1 MKSKK
6 QKLVEVELDVSLD
19 TLSKIQKLVEDGKY
33 SSVEN
38 AIVSI
43 LTDCVKNKKE
53 LDKKKK
59 PKQPVGP
66 KKMPN
71 PTKRPSVKPPQRMP
85 QRRGR

>member
-1 MKSKK
+1 MKKNENMET
-6 QKLVEVELDVSLD
+6 VEVELEIDNE
-19 TLSKIQKLVEDGKY
+19 TLLKLNKLVVSGKY
-33 SSVEN
+33 SSVET

-43 LTDCVKNKKE
+43 LTSAVNDA
-53 LDKKKK
+53 KKKK

-71 PTKRPSVKPPQRMP
+71 PTKRPSSRPPQRMP